1 MIGAGSGW
9 PERQTSELEGKT
21 RQVLPVGAAAC
32 ILMLAL
38 GACGGGG
45 VSSQD
50 VQQAIQQHDQ
60 QQKVKDLQQQ
70 VNQLKHGQTGS
81 TVSSASSGS
90 SSSGPGISCGGGVSA
105 GPNTTCGFAQNV
117 ASAYRESGSSTVHA
131 TSPTTHQ
138 NYSMTCIG
146 GNPTVCRGGN
156 DASVYIH

>member
-1 MIGAGSGW
+1 MIRAGSGW
-9 PERQTSELEGKT
+9 PDRETSELERKT

-60 QQKVKDLQQQ
+60 QQQLRNLKRRLRLQQGQ
-70 VNQLKHGQTGS
+70 VGS
-81 TVSSASSGS
+81 TSTSGSSGS
-90 SSSGPGISCGGGVSA
+90 GSSGPGISCGGGVSA

-131 TSPTTHQ
+131 NSPTTHQ

-156 DASVYIH
+156 DASVYIY